1 MNSLVLLAIGC
12 SPLSAQNFPLLYL
25 DQYGYA
31 PLSAENGLK
40 KRHRVVV
47 DLVQSGKFRS
57 ARTEAKRLVNLNPRD
72 TLSWVLWAKSVEG
85 DYREI
90 LNAIVAMDPESKRL
104 SPADAQRFAIIG
116 MTVRDMASQTGKPL
130 PLPTK
135 VAIFT
140 GSLQNVPPKLVASD
154 DVAEVILIASF
165 LTKDGTIG
173 SHARYFQKRAVSL
186 DNAALFTYVSYAF
199 QQVYGAAINANG
211 QEIEPISKSQFA
223 LAKLY
228 AQKAIAKAPDVAVGY
243 YMLGGACL
251 QLGEKSNAKTA
262 FLRYLNRT
270 DTSPARRDRALQLLD
285 QLK

>member
-1 MNSLVLLAIGC
+1 MNSFVLLAIGC

-116 MTVRDMASQTGKPL
+116 ITVRDMASQTGKPL
-130 PLPTK
+130 PLPAK
-135 VAIFT
+135 VAIYT
-140 GSLQNVPPKLVASD
+140 GSLENLTPKFVASD
-154 DVAEVILIASF
+154 DVAEVILLASF

-173 SHARYFQKRAVSL
+173 SHARYFQKRADSFA
-186 DNAALFTYVSYAF
+186 NAALYTYVSYAF